1 MMTAKAKTAAP
12 KRMVA
17 KMPAWPVGAT
27 ENRRNAVP
35 PVDSGQCLS
44 RIPWQVG
51 VVKLCELSPLKQR
64 RPMMAKGSVRVSKS
78 KPPTPAKGEESRAS
92 SESFGQLFEPLASVR
107 RDIDR
112 FFEHL
117 APEFPSG
124 IGFDPFRRLSS
135 AFELGGGDVVPHV
148 EVTEDKKSYEVTAE
162 LPGVE
167 EKDVNLSL
175 QDDVLTLS
183 GEKKS
188 EHEEKKEGYHMSER
202 SYGSFRRSFR
212 LPDDV
217 NADRISAKFD
227 KGVMTITLPRVAG
240 AKPKGRSIPIK

>member
-1 MMTAKAKTAAP
+1 
-12 KRMVA
+12 
-17 KMPAWPVGAT
+17 
-27 ENRRNAVP
+27 
-35 PVDSGQCLS
+35 
-44 RIPWQVG
+44 
-51 VVKLCELSPLKQR
+51 
-64 RPMMAKGSVRVSKS
+64 MMAKGSVRVSKS
-78 KPPTPAKGEESRAS
+78 KASTPVKGEDGRAS
-92 SESFGQLFEPLASVR
+92 PESFGQLFEPLASVR

-112 FFEHL
+112 FFERL
-117 APEFPSG
+117 APDFPRG
-124 IGFDPFRRLSS
+124 IGFDPFRRMSS
-135 AFELGGGDVVPHV
+135 AFELGGSEMVPHV
-148 EVTEDKKSYEVTAE
+148 EVSEDKKAYEITAE

-240 AKPKGRSIPIK
+240 AKLKGRNIPIK